1 MTQRTITLI
10 AVRHGETEWN
20 QIGKSQHLL
29 DSALTARGK
38 RQMHQVGQAL
48 FAQYGEAI
56 STIHTSQLGRAMSS
70 ARVIAGYLKAPI
82 VSQAELNEFEFALQR
97 ESNALKWLNK
107 VARHHTCQSTRLIVG
122 HGDWIAS
129 LANLAN
135 PKKPIE
141 TPNNGQIIEIQIE
154 I

>member
-1 MTQRTITLI
+1 MTQRTLTLI

-38 RQMHQVGQAL
+38 RQMHQVGQTL
-48 FAQYGEAI
+48 LSQYGETI

-70 ARVIAGYLKAPI
+70 ARIIAGYLKAPI
-82 VSQAELNEFEFALQR
+82 VSQGELNEFERALQR
-97 ESNALKWLNK
+97 DSNAEKWLNQII
-107 VARHHTCQSTRLIVG
+107 RQHTRQNPCLIVG

-129 LANLAN
+129 LASLVN
-135 PKKPIE
+135 PSKPLK
-141 TPNNGQIIEIQIE
+141 TLDNGQIIEIQIE